1 MMVCW
6 AEGMEMT
13 LVWGVSMRRL
23 PLLERHMRDADC
35 VGGAPPAGCV
45 FVAQSEQDG
54 GVGG

>member
-1 MMVCW
+1 MM
-6 AEGMEMT
+6 